1 MDYPLLPGDSL
12 RREVLR
18 KTAESEILVKLDFGP
33 RYAEPKKGLQ
43 TPLPFLNHMLE
54 HIIWRGE
61 FNLEVKMQLQDFYLS
76 HVICEDLGIT
86 LGKGIRECVESGLA
100 DGVRGFGSAFSTIDE
115 ALSQAVLSF
124 ESRAYLH
131 LHHPEVIVPA
141 QVEGMNSEDLKA
153 FFEGFVQGAACTLH
167 LNILKGENG
176 HHIWEATFRAFG
188 EALHSAL
195 KVRPWRKGMTAGV
208 AGAIRLETNEAGKD

>member
-1 MDYPLLPGDSL
+1 M
-12 RREVLR
+12 R
-18 KTAESEILVKLDFGP
+18 KTAEAEVTVVADFGP
-33 RYAEPKKGLQ
+33 RYDEPKKGLK

-61 FNLEVKMQLQDFYLS
+61 FNLEVEIRVKEFYLS

-86 LGKGIRECVESGLA
+86 LGRAIKECVEQRLGEGVKGYGFALA
-100 DGVRGFGSAFSTIDE
+100 TIDE
-115 ALSQAVLSF
+115 ALSQAVVSF

-131 LHHPEVIVPA
+131 LHHPEVVIPSE
-141 QVEGMNSEDLKA
+141 VENIRSEDLKT

-167 LNILKGENG
+167 LDLIKGENG

-188 EALHSAL
+188 EALRSAL
-195 KVRPWRKGMTAGV
+195 KVRRWRKGMTAGV
-208 AGAIRLETNEAGKD
+208 AGPIQLEMGKRE